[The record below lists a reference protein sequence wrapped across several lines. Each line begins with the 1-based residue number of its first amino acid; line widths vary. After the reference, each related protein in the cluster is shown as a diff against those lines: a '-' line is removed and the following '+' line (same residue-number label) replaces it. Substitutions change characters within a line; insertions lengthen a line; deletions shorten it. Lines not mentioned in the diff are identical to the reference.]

1 MNANDIKLEDEI
13 YNDAK
18 MTLQSICHK
27 TKSITIDVNILT
39 VYVKNNH
46 DKLDTY
52 NKLQDTIKKCDAMKH
67 FLKQF
72 IEISNTVS
80 FMSDVCPSNKIT
92 ALFELCKINIAKLTN
107 WSDKIDFQLS
117 IAEDYCGIEPRTQKP
132 SYDDVD

>member
-1 MNANDIKLEDEI
+1 MKANDIKLEDEI

-18 MTLQSICHK
+18 TTLRNICDE
-27 TKSITIDVNILT
+27 TKPITIDVNILT

-52 NKLQDTIKKCDAMKH
+52 NKLQDTIKKCDKINNSI
-67 FLKQF
+67 KQF

-80 FMSDVCPSNKIT
+80 FMSDVCPSNRIT

-107 WSDKIDFQLS
+107 WSDRIDFQLLTV
-117 IAEDYCGIEPRTQKP
+117 EDYCGIETHTKKP